1 MSGGTTSSSRPRV
14 VLARLVTP
22 AAEERARREFDAVI
36 GDHDMNAAETIAAA
50 TEHRAEALLIGSPC
64 KLDAAA
70 IAALPAHVKV
80 IANASVG
87 YDHMDAAAARA
98 RGIIVTNTP
107 DVLTDCT
114 ADLAFMLLLAA
125 SRRGYEYDSMMR
137 NGWNIRMGL
146 ADYLG
151 LKPSGKTL
159 GIVGMG
165 RIGRA
170 MAQRARGFGMRILYH
185 NRTRLPADL
194 EQGAE
199 YFPDL
204 NAMLPHS
211 QFLSLH
217 LPAGGSTLMTRET
230 FALLPKGAV
239 FVNTARGALV
249 DEDALLEALTNG
261 HLFAAGLDVFRKE
274 PDYDTRF
281 AKLPNVFLTPHMAS
295 ATQETRDSM
304 GNLALDNIAAVCAG
318 RAPLTP
324 V

>member
-1 MSGGTTSSSRPRV
+1 VSGLPRV
-14 VLARLVTP
+14 LLARKVTP
-22 AAEERARREFDAVI
+22 AAEERAQRDFDTLVAEQDMTTEEAIEAAVRHEAVAMVI
-36 GDHDMNAAETIAAA
+36 GA
-50 TEHRAEALLIGSPC
+50 SV

-70 IAALPAHVKV
+70 AARLPDHVKIV
-80 IANASVG
+80 ANTSVG
-87 YDHMDAAAARA
+87 YDHMDAAAVKA

-125 SRRGYEYDSMMR
+125 CRRAHEYDALMR
-137 NGWNIRMGL
+137 KGWRIKTGFGEW
-146 ADYLG
+146 LG
-151 LKPSGKTL
+151 VRTSGKTL

-170 MAQRARGFGMRILYH
+170 MADRARGFGMRILYH
-185 NRTRLPADL
+185 NRSRLPADL

-199 YFPDL
+199 YFESL
-204 NAMLPHS
+204 EAMLPHC
-211 QFLSLH
+211 QILSLH
-217 LPAGGSTLMTRET
+217 LPAGGGTLMTRET

-249 DEDALLEALTNG
+249 DEDALFETLTSG
-261 HLFAAGLDVFRKE
+261 HLFAAGLDVFRNE

-281 AKLPNVFLTPHMAS
+281 ADLPNVFLTPHVAS
-295 ATQETRDSM
+295 ATLETRDAM
-304 GNLALDNIAAVCAG
+304 AMLALDNVAAVCAG
-318 RAPLTP
+318 RPALTP